1 MKTILSILTLII
13 LTNCSTYS
21 VKVGKKCTELANDNT
36 YEKSFVWIVNNQNLN
51 DFDYKIN
58 KENCIKNGENL

>member
-21 VKVGKKCTELANDNT
+21 VNVGKKCTKLANDNT
-36 YEKSFVWIVNNQNLN
+36 YEKSLN
-51 DFDYKIN
+51 AIKLLTQIN
-58 KENCIKNGENL
+58 VKAEVKV